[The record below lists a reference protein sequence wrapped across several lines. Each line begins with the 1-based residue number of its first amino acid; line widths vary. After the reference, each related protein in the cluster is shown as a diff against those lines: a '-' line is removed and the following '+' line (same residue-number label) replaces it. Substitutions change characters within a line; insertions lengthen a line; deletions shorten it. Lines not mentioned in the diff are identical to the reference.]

1 VKIVLDTNVLI
12 SGIYFGGLP
21 GKILEAWGARRF
33 ELLVSTE
40 ILQEYL
46 NVAERLADR
55 YAGVEYES
63 ILGLIIQ
70 NAELAQT
77 SDLPEPVSTD
87 PDDDKFLACA
97 LAGNSTTIV
106 SGDSDL
112 LNVSGYCG
120 IKVLTPKA
128 FISECL
134 AKSD

>member
-1 VKIVLDTNVLI
+1 VKVVLDTNVLI

-33 ELLVSTE
+33 QLLVSTE

-70 NAELAQT
+70 NAELVQP

-97 LAGNSTTIV
+97 LAGDSTTIV

-112 LNVSGYCG
+112 INVSGYCG

-128 FISECL
+128 FVSECL
-134 AKSD
+134 DQAD

>member
-1 VKIVLDTNVLI
+1 MKVVLDTNVLI
-12 SGIYFGGLP
+12 SGIYFGGIP

-33 ELLVSTE
+33 QLLVSTE

-70 NAELAQT
+70 NAELVQP
-77 SDLPEPVSTD
+77 SKLPEPVSTD

-97 LAGNSTTIV
+97 LAGQSTTIV

-112 LNVSGYCG
+112 INVSGYCG

-128 FISECL
+128 FVSECL
-134 AKSD
+134 DQSG

>member
-1 VKIVLDTNVLI
+1 VKVVLDTNVLI

-33 ELLVSTE
+33 QLLVSTE

-63 ILGLIIQ
+63 VLGLIIQ
-70 NAELAQT
+70 NAELVQP

-97 LAGNSTTIV
+97 LAGDSTIIV

-112 LNVSGYCG
+112 INVSGYCG

-128 FISECL
+128 FVSERL
-134 AKSD
+134 DQSG

>member
-1 VKIVLDTNVLI
+1 MKVVLDTNVLI

-33 ELLVSTE
+33 QLLVSTE

-70 NAELAQT
+70 NAELVQA
-77 SDLPEPVSTD
+77 SKLPEPVSTD

-97 LAGNSTTIV
+97 LAGESTTIV

-112 LNVSGYCG
+112 IHVSGYCG

-128 FISECL
+128 FVSECL
-134 AKSD
+134 DQSG